1 MGGSLLGDFKL
12 ARMKAP
18 SAGGTK
24 MVRCVWDGFVTAHLD
39 LIPDSE
45 LIPCHVISGT
55 CTR

>member
-1 MGGSLLGDFKL
+1 MGGFLLGDFKL

-45 LIPCHVISGT
+45 LIPCHISGT